1 MANLKVVVVVG
12 KYFSLLKSL
21 INAMQQLILDF
32 FFIEFFTPIKKIL
45 DWLETGKR
53 IQTCRRPEISD
64 PIGHKMVTVE
74 HVSIYFDGW
83 P

>member
-1 MANLKVVVVVG
+1 MAHLRNDVVVVG

-21 INAMQQLILDF
+21 INAMQQLILD
-32 FFIEFFTPIKKIL
+32 
-45 DWLETGKR
+45 WLETGKR

-64 PIGHKMVTVE
+64 PRGHKMVTVE

>member
-1 MANLKVVVVVG
+1 
-12 KYFSLLKSL
+12 
-21 INAMQQLILDF
+21 MQQLILDF
-32 FFIEFFTPIKKIL
+32 FIGFFYSNKKIL

-64 PIGHKMVTVE
+64 PRGHKMVTVE
-74 HVSIYFDGW
+74 HVSTYFDGW